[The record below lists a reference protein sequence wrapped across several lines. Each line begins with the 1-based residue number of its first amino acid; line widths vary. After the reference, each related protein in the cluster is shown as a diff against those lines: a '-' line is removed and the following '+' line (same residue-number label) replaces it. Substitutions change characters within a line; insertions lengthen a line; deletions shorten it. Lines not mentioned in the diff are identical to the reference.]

1 VGLGLQNNLIFS
13 SNYATLFSKEFQT
26 HNFPYN
32 MIQTNKNAA
41 WLLLMNQ
48 PDAYY
53 LIAKKLQLVL

>member
-1 VGLGLQNNLIFS
+1 MP
-13 SNYATLFSKEFQT
+13 TLFSKEFQT